1 MKGIGRII
9 SSTKK
14 FDVMNLQFGL
24 ALPQGIYSNGL
35 TYQQTL
41 AGLLGGGTFW
51 NPITVISWPGP
62 GFPLNSANY
71 SLKNSFGKNTACSLA
86 TVNFGQ
92 YYSAGWWSS
101 AFNLYKAYGYT
112 DHPNPRFTFTKFTPG
127 KYDIIIYSSHGYG
140 QFSIKN
146 KYSIYDA
153 ANTLLSS
160 VQYNNVNIG
169 SVPTSIAS
177 LVENTHYLRI
187 SNITLPQSFYI
198 LPTVTSATNQADKP
212 MLNGISF
219 KKL

>member
-1 MKGIGRII
+1 
-9 SSTKK
+9 
-14 FDVMNLQFGL
+14 MNLQFGL
-24 ALPQGIYSNGL
+24 ALPAGVYSPGL

-86 TVNFGQ
+86 TFNFGQ
-92 YYSAGWWSS
+92 YYPAGWAGSPTFVSS
-101 AFNLYKAYGYT
+101 AFNLYKAFGYT
-112 DHPNPRFTFTKFTPG
+112 DYPNPRLTFTNFTPG
-127 KYDIIIYSSHGYG
+127 KYDIIIYNNHGNSG
-140 QFSIKN
+140 FSIKN
-146 KYSIYDA
+146 RYSIYNA

-160 VQYNNVNIG
+160 VQYNNANIG

-198 LPTVTSATNQADKP
+198 LLTNTSVQNQVDKP